1 MVNMQST
8 QTILSNKE
16 RPIFT
21 RFVKGLEGVKELIAL
36 LRLPYQTIIS
46 QEISEIERPLFGT
59 GASALSVPQVDA
71 KYLRQL
77 GLLQQ
82 WYVFRGERTVML
94 RFLEKYPF
102 LVSLLL
108 EVYPHIEEFFPHSLV
123 YLTVSTDL
131 EEFGTDRL
139 VAFISTDLDPD
150 NALDALSAFDKN
162 WWLNSL
168 KLAQGKLC
176 ITLEFR

>member
-1 MVNMQST
+1 M
-8 QTILSNKE
+8 
-16 RPIFT
+16 
-21 RFVKGLEGVKELIAL
+21 
-36 LRLPYQTIIS
+36 IIS
-46 QEISEIERPLFGT
+46 QEISEIECPLFGT

-77 GLLQQ
+77 RILQQ
-82 WYVFRGERTVML
+82 WYIFRGERAEML

-108 EVYPHIEEFFPHSLV
+108 EVYSHIEEFFPRSLV

-131 EEFGTDRL
+131 EEFSTDRL
-139 VAFISTDLDPD
+139 TVFISTDLDPD
-150 NALDALSAFDKN
+150 SALDALSDFDIK

-168 KLAQGKLC
+168 KRAQGKLC

>member
-1 MVNMQST
+1 MINMQST
-8 QTILSNKE
+8 QTILSNNE
-16 RPIFT
+16 RHLSMHFVAA
-21 RFVKGLEGVKELIAL
+21 FKDVKGLIAR
-36 LRLPYQTIIS
+36 LRLPDQMIIS
-46 QEISEIERPLFGT
+46 QEISEIECPLFGT

-71 KYLRQL
+71 NYLRQL
-77 GLLQQ
+77 GILQQ
-82 WYVFRGERTVML
+82 WYIFRGERAEML

-108 EVYPHIEEFFPHSLV
+108 EVYSHIEEFFPRSLV

-131 EEFGTDRL
+131 EEFSTDRL
-139 VAFISTDLDPD
+139 TVFISTDLDPD
-150 NALDALSAFDKN
+150 SALDALSDFDKK

-168 KLAQGKLC
+168 KRAQGKLC